1 MAPSHA
7 SRCRLRRSVAPLTAA
22 SLAALT
28 LLGCV
33 DGDGRG
39 WGEVR
44 LSLTSALEVPA
55 SNVDAQGRWRTAHGF
70 AVEAPTV
77 VLEFDEVALSAADDA
92 ALPFDPATPPAGYSL
107 CHGGHCHA
115 DDGSLPTYAE
125 VAAVL
130 AGADADAPVTS
141 TTAAGDAA
149 LSLASA
155 VSETALA
162 RCEQAPCA
170 VARGSVGGARVIVHG
185 VRLKCTVFAASTVQR
200 GRLGET
206 GHAIDVSFPVETTIA
221 TPMRVDFDRGEAFGQ
236 RVALRLVLGPKL
248 LDGLPLGRW
257 ATEGGPQD
265 ATWAEEDARAL
276 GLALIHAA
284 TLEASVRP
292 ELP

>member
-1 MAPSHA
+1 MARSHA
-7 SRCRLRRSVAPLTAA
+7 RCSPTGHGASPLAAA
-22 SLAALT
+22 SLAVLA

-44 LSLTSALEVPA
+44 LDLATTLDVPA
-55 SNVDAQGRWRTAHGF
+55 SSRDAQGRWRTAHGF
-70 AVEAPTV
+70 AVDAPTL
-77 VLEFDEVALSAADDA
+77 VLELGEVALSAADDA
-92 ALPFDPATPPAGYSL
+92 VLPFDPSAPPPGYSL

-125 VAAVL
+125 VAAGL
-130 AGADADAPVTS
+130 AGAEADAPVAA
-141 TTAAGDAA
+141 TAAEGNAT

-155 VSETALA
+155 VSATALS

-170 VARGSVGGARVIVHG
+170 VARGGVGGARVVVRS
-185 VRLKCTVFAASTVQR
+185 VRLIGTVFAASAVQR
-200 GRLGET
+200 GRLGEQ
-206 GHAIDVSFPVETTIA
+206 GHAIDVTFAVEATIV
-221 TPMRVDFDRGEAFGQ
+221 TPLRLDFDRGEAFRQ
-236 RVALRLVLGPKL
+236 HVALRLLLGPKL

-257 ATEGGPQD
+257 ATEGSPREANDAQQD
-265 ATWAEEDARAL
+265 GRAL

-284 TLEASVRP
+284 TLEATVRQ

>member
-1 MAPSHA
+1 MARSHA
-7 SRCRLRRSVAPLTAA
+7 SRCRRPRGASPHAAA
-22 SLAALT
+22 SLAVLA

-44 LSLTSALEVPA
+44 LSLTSALDVPA
-55 SNVDAQGRWRTAHGF
+55 SSRDAQGRWRTAHGF
-70 AVEAPTV
+70 VVAAPT
-77 VLEFDEVALSAADDA
+77 LLLAFDEVALSAADDA
-92 ALPFDPATPPAGYSL
+92 VLPFDPATPPAGYSL

-115 DDGSLPTYAE
+115 DDGSLPSYAE
-125 VAAVL
+125 VAADL
-130 AGADADAPVTS
+130 AGADADAPVAA

-155 VSETALA
+155 VSETALS
-162 RCEQAPCA
+162 RCEDAPCA
-170 VARGSVGGARVIVHG
+170 VARGSVGGARVVVHG
-185 VRLKCTVFAASTVQR
+185 VRLKGTVYAASTVQR
-200 GRLGET
+200 GRLGEQ
-206 GHAIDVSFPVETTIA
+206 GHAIDVAFPVETTIA
-221 TPMRVDFDRGEAFGQ
+221 TPLRVDFDRGEAFRQ

-257 ATEGGPQD
+257 ATEGSPRDG
-265 ATWAEEDARAL
+265 TSAEEDARAL

-284 TLEASVRP
+284 TLEASVRQ